1 MCVRTSSN
9 VAVPLPKPMIK
20 ILDEQ
25 ARKSMT
31 TRSTVI
37 RQLLARQ
44 LDYKPDHKPETA

>member
-1 MCVRTSSN
+1 MCVRTSN
-9 VAVPLPKPMIK
+9 VAVPLPKRMID

-31 TRSTVI
+31 SRSTVI

-44 LDYKPDHKPETA
+44 LDYQPEHEPEAA